1 MKWDDTNPVTLR
13 KSPS

>member
-13 KSPS
+13 KLPS